1 MHKSS
6 NNILVTDVGSTTTK
20 ALLVSKEKGDW
31 NLAGSFD
38 VPTTVEK
45 PTEDVKIGIMQAVN
59 ELQKVTR
66 VKLLDSKGKIAVP
79 YLSTSSAGGGLQ
91 ILVFGL
97 SATETGKV
105 AQMTAYGAGGVILK
119 TFTIDDLIPAVDKM
133 RLIRELHPDMVLMA
147 GGLDHGA
154 IAGVVSLAEILA
166 LSSPEPKFKQS
177 ERIPLVFCGN
187 VDAREFTFEVLKDVF
202 DVHIVEN
209 VRPSTDELNIGPAKA
224 KVHELFMENVM
235 ERAPGYAELKRW
247 VSADILPTPEGVEN
261 ILRLYAGERKENV
274 LMVDMG
280 GATTDIFSNIA
291 GDYHRTVAA
300 NIGMSFSVSNILK
313 QTGIARIMRHLP
325 EGYDELQVRDYI
337 AQKTLNPTY
346 VPLTEA
352 ERLMEQTIAIEG
364 IDVAWRQHREMN
376 FKIARLGWLDRRK
389 KITGYNKFEDL
400 FFSTSERYFQ
410 LSDIDLIIGA
420 GGIFAHVASKDEA
433 FWMLAEGFKPRGI
446 TKLTIDR
453 NFKSPHLGALAQ
465 VEPKAALA
473 LFKGQCLE
481 ELGYLVAPTGE
492 IRKDKAVLEVRDA
505 RQDSSWTVKGGELL
519 YLKNGGE
526 FDIKLI
532 GNICISNSK
541 KELNFATKLP
551 VLFDCRGRTEGT
563 IKKAIMMER
572 PLAKAGIPEFTFE
585 PRDFKVGIESS
596 RPEIRKGGFEIERR
610 LPYEGDILVRKGDEV
625 APDTIIGENKY
636 APPKLYVFDLN
647 RLMGYPNKLAE
658 SQIKEG
664 LAVKVGDKVDM
675 GQLMFK
681 YKPQGSLV
689 YSHYRAP
696 LRGRITRIDRHG
708 MIMMREIQDYDSRP
722 HVVDIAKKLDV
733 KPEHIKA
740 YLKFELGDYIE
751 ADRIIAQKMEPSVTS
766 CKSYEKIFSGT
777 ALLIK
782 SPITGFL
789 RNIDTKKGTVTI
801 QYDLEPI
808 SLRSFVKGKV
818 SKVKEGYAVRIQGKG
833 AIAYGI
839 IGFGGEV
846 YGQLAI
852 LKDHSAL
859 NSSHKGKIAVTTVP
873 IDEAFLRKAVSLEVA
888 GIVAPSIHNA
898 DWVRFYGEEL
908 GVALTGDEHIPFT
921 LILTE
926 GFGSFEM
933 NKTYMD
939 FFKKS
944 EGKLASLSGR
954 TQIRAGVTRPMVI
967 VAQ

>member
-1 MHKSS
+1 MLKDAKH
-6 NNILVTDVGSTTTK
+6 ILLTDVGSTTTK
-20 ALLVSKEKGDW
+20 GLVISRDKDSWKF
-31 NLAGSFD
+31 AGSLD

-45 PTEDVKIGIMQAVN
+45 PAEDVKIGVLRAIK
-59 ELQKVTR
+59 ELQKRTGIKILDKKDR
-66 VKLLDSKGKIAVP
+66 VAIP
-79 YLSTSSAGGGLQ
+79 YLTTSSAGGGLQ

-97 SATETGKV
+97 SSTETGRV

-154 IAGVVSLAEILA
+154 IAGVVSLAELLA
-166 LSSPEPKFKQS
+166 LASPEPKFKQS

-187 VDAREFTFEVLKDVF
+187 VEAREFVFEVLKEVF

-209 VRPSTDELNIGPAKA
+209 VRPNTAELNIGSAKA

-235 ERAPGYAELKRW
+235 ERAPGYAQLKRW
-247 VSADILPTPEGVEN
+247 VSADIIPTPEGVEN
-261 ILRLYAGERKENV
+261 ILRLYARKLKKNV

-300 NIGMSFSVSNILK
+300 NIGMSFSASNILK
-313 QTGIARIMRHLP
+313 QVGVQKIMRHLP
-325 EGYDELQVRDYI
+325 EGFEELQVRDYI

-346 VPLTEA
+346 VPASDA
-352 ERLMEQTIAIEG
+352 ERLVEQATAIEG
-364 IDVAWRQHREMN
+364 MDVAWRQHGEMN

-389 KITGYNKFEDL
+389 KISDYNKFEDL
-400 FFSTSERYFQ
+400 FYSTSEHYFQ

-420 GGIFAHVASKDEA
+420 GGIIAHVESNEEA

-446 TKLTIDR
+446 TRLAVDR

-465 VEPKAALA
+465 VEPDTALA
-473 LFKGQCLE
+473 LFRNQCLE
-481 ELGYLVAPTGE
+481 ELGSVVAPTGE
-492 IRKDKAVLEVRDA
+492 VKRGKKALVVRDS
-505 RQDSSWTVKGGELL
+505 RSGKTWMVKGGEFL
-519 YLKNGGE
+519 YLASGGE
-526 FDIKLI
+526 LTVELH
-532 GNICISNSK
+532 GNICIVNNE
-541 KELNFATKLP
+541 KEFGFKTGLP
-551 VLFDCRGRTEGT
+551 VLFDCRGRSERTV
-563 IKKAIMMER
+563 KKAVMLEA
-572 PLAKAGIPEFTFE
+572 PLAKAGIPEFTFQPGE
-585 PRDFKVGIESS
+585 FGSRIESAL
-596 RPEIRKGGFEIERR
+596 PEISEGGFEIERR
-610 LPYEGDILVRKGDEV
+610 LPYEGDILVKPGDEV

-636 APPKLYVFDLN
+636 APPKLYIFDLN

-664 LAVKVGDKVDM
+664 LAVKVGDTVDM

-708 MIMMREIQDYDSRP
+708 MIMMREIQDYDSKP
-722 HVVDIAKKLDV
+722 HVVNVAKALEEN
-733 KPEHIKA
+733 PRHIGS
-740 YLKFELGDYIE
+740 YLKYKVGDYVE
-751 ADRIIAQKMEPSVTS
+751 SGRIIAQKLCS
-766 CKSYEKIFSGT
+766 SG
-777 ALLIK
+777 ALMAK
-782 SPITGFL
+782 SPATGIL
-789 RNIDTKKGTVTI
+789 KKIDTKKGTVTI
-801 QYDLEPI
+801 QYDLEPVA
-808 SLRSFVKGKV
+808 LRSFVRGRV
-818 SKVKEGYAVRIQGKG
+818 SKIKEGYAAWIKGKG

-846 YGQLAI
+846 SGELVF
-852 LKDHSAL
+852 LKNTTDL
-859 NSSHKGKIAVTTVP
+859 NPSYKGKIAVTTGP
-873 IDEAFLRKAVSLEVA
+873 IDEAFLRKAVALEVA

-898 DWVRFYGEEL
+898 DWVRFSGEEL

-967 VAQ
+967 ISTP